1 MQALRRYLLYHH
13 NAMANARAHHDGRGR
28 FVRVLE
34 NAELD
39 REAAVLY
46 QRYSSYR
53 QVAEIQHCDVATAHR
68 RVERAM
74 ASIPDDS
81 TVLAKRVAL
90 ARLTAMAQIAQAVAE
105 EEHLAH
111 SNGRIV
117 GVMDEAGVF
126 IPLRDRTVN
135 LAAIDR
141 LARIED
147 QRARLQGTYAPTSAR
162 VEVIPSDV
170 LEALIAQNEAA
181 IAAAERELGLVPSAL
196 EPPEGEPGDA

>member
-1 MQALRRYLLYHH
+1 
-13 NAMANARAHHDGRGR
+13 
-28 FVRVLE
+28 
-34 NAELD
+34 
-39 REAAVLY
+39 
-46 QRYSSYR
+46 
-53 QVAEIQHCDVATAHR
+53 
-68 RVERAM
+68 M

-90 ARLTAMAQIAQAVAE
+90 TRLTAMAQIAQAVAE

-117 GVMDEAGVF
+117 GIMDEATGVF
-126 IPLRDRTVN
+126 TPLRDRTVN

-170 LEALIAQNEAA
+170 VEALIAQNEAA
-181 IAAAERELGLVPSAL
+181 IAAAERELGLVPSTPEL
-196 EPPEGEPGDA
+196 PEGTSD

>member
-1 MQALRRYLLYHH
+1 
-13 NAMANARAHHDGRGR
+13 
-28 FVRVLE
+28 
-34 NAELD
+34 
-39 REAAVLY
+39 
-46 QRYSSYR
+46 
-53 QVAEIQHCDVATAHR
+53 
-68 RVERAM
+68 
-74 ASIPDDS
+74 
-81 TVLAKRVAL
+81 
-90 ARLTAMAQIAQAVAE
+90 MAQIAQAVAE